1 MPWRDVSAT
10 GRFVLCT
17 LGPGG
22 FPARGLYFLPFFP
35 FPHHCIPES
44 PYNMSLQTSTEAIRT
59 KVGADSGLGAS
70 VKFVLEDGV
79 IYVDG
84 KSTPNS
90 VSNDNKDAD
99 CTVNISLADLQSM
112 LAGQLQPTTAFMTGK
127 LKVSGDMSVA
137 LKLQRVV

>member
-1 MPWRDVSAT
+1 
-10 GRFVLCT
+10 
-17 LGPGG
+17 
-22 FPARGLYFLPFFP
+22 
-35 FPHHCIPES
+35 
-44 PYNMSLQTSTEAIRT
+44 MSLQASTEAIRN
-59 KVGADSGLGAS
+59 KVGTDSGLGAS
-70 VKFVLEDGV
+70 VKFVVEDGV
-79 IYVDG
+79 IFVDG

-99 CTVNISLADLQSM
+99 CTVNMTLADLQSM

>member
-1 MPWRDVSAT
+1 
-10 GRFVLCT
+10 
-17 LGPGG
+17 
-22 FPARGLYFLPFFP
+22 
-35 FPHHCIPES
+35 
-44 PYNMSLQTSTEAIRT
+44 MSLQTSTEAIRT